1 MFMSPMQVVGYLPES
16 LGCFFI
22 LLAALRLWKRRAE
35 KSLSALMNSVKNQR
49 IRLLLNSLPW
59 PLQNLFLWSEEKEK
73 EVIVEQERR
82 ERERRRGLR
91 GFAAWWPMW
100 FALLAAFI
108 LAYAATLI
116 TDYPVYEYHNVKVLN
131 QLGPNDWWIER
142 EDGQTLWNGCPDFPN
157 SKVIW
162 AGYVM
167 DKFRY
172 QDFGKC
178 KSILR
183 SDLGV
188 WWKRDPVTKDVV
200 TIAEH

>member
-1 MFMSPMQVVGYLPES
+1 MR
-16 LGCFFI
+16 I
-22 LLAALRLWKRRAE
+22 LLA
-35 KSLSALMNSVKNQR
+35 
-49 IRLLLNSLPW
+49 SLPW
-59 PLQNLFLWSEEKEK
+59 WIQSLFLWSEDKEK

-82 ERERRRGLR
+82 ERERRRSK
-91 GFAAWWPMW
+91 GFVASQWPLWTAM
-100 FALLAAFI
+100 LAAGI

-142 EDGQTLWNGCPDFPN
+142 EDGGTLWNGCPDFPN
-157 SKVIW
+157 SRVIW
-162 AGYVM
+162 TGYVM

-188 WWKRDPVTKDVV
+188 WWKRDPITKDVV
-200 TIAEH
+200 KIAER